1 MAIRFTVSYSG
12 YLAQNIASS
21 ASSKV
26 GSCRFFHECC
36 SARSR
41 VFQKPDSKPSSDFR
55 RPKSGCPYSSPATA
69 SMYSTLADEI
79 LGGNSRSPL
88 VVGLI
93 SLMKSSS
100 SVSSPGVCGV
110 SPLRRASIFPFLQGS
125 KWLPCSE
132 SDMTAAAAAPAGTEV
147 DKGGTVAKRSKEV
160 SVSAAMSK
168 GTWFSKLF
176 NICSEDAKAAFT
188 ALSVSIL
195 FKSSLA
201 EPRSIPSAS
210 MYPTLD
216 VGDRIMAEKVS
227 YIFKNPEVSDIVIF
241 KAPNLQEFGI
251 GFGSG
256 DVFIKRVVALAGD
269 YVEVRDGKLYVN
281 DIAEDEEFILE
292 PITYEM
298 EQMLVPEG
306 CVFVLGDNR
315 NISLDSH
322 IWGPLPIENIIG
334 RSVFRYWPPSK
345 VSSTLY
351 NSQIERKDVAFC

>member
-1 MAIRFTVSYSG
+1 
-12 YLAQNIASS
+12 
-21 ASSKV
+21 
-26 GSCRFFHECC
+26 
-36 SARSR
+36 
-41 VFQKPDSKPSSDFR
+41 
-55 RPKSGCPYSSPATA
+55 
-69 SMYSTLADEI
+69 MYSTLADEI
-79 LGGNSRSPL
+79 LGGNSTSPL

-110 SPLRRASIFPFLQGS
+110 SPLRRASIVPFLQGS

-132 SDMTAAAAAPAGTEV
+132 SDMTAAAAPASLEV
-147 DKGGTVAKRSKEV
+147 DNGGTVAKRSKEV
-160 SVSAAMSK
+160 SVSEAMAK
-168 GTWFSKLF
+168 GTWFSKLL

-251 GFGSG
+251 GSG
-256 DVFIKRVVALAGD
+256 DVFIKRVVAIAGD

-281 DIAEDEEFILE
+281 DIAEEEEFILE

-322 IWGPLPIENIIG
+322 IWGPLPIDNIIG

>member
-1 MAIRFTVSYSG
+1 MAIRFTVTYSG

-41 VFQKPDSKPSSDFR
+41 FFQKPDSKPSSDFR
-55 RPKSGCPYSSPATA
+55 RPKPAGPYSSPARA

-79 LGGNSRSPL
+79 LGGNSTSPL

-93 SLMKSSS
+93 SLMKSS

-110 SPLRRASIFPFLQGS
+110 SPLRRASIVPFLQGS

-132 SDMTAAAAAPAGTEV
+132 SDMTAAAAPASTEV

-160 SVSAAMSK
+160 TVSEAMSK

-227 YIFKNPEVSDIVIF
+227 YVFRDPEVSDIVIF
-241 KAPNLQEFGI
+241 KAPNLQEFGV
-251 GFGSG
+251 GSG
-256 DVFIKRVVALAGD
+256 DVFIKRVVAIAGD

-345 VSSTLY
+345 VSSTLHS
-351 NSQIERKDVAFC
+351 SQIERKDVAFC

>member
-1 MAIRFTVSYSG
+1 MAIRFTVTYSG

-41 VFQKPDSKPSSDFR
+41 FFQKPDSKPSSDFR
-55 RPKSGCPYSSPATA
+55 RPKPAGPYSSPARA

-79 LGGNSRSPL
+79 LGGNSTSPL

-93 SLMKSSS
+93 SLMKSS

-110 SPLRRASIFPFLQGS
+110 SPLRRASIVPFLQGS

-132 SDMTAAAAAPAGTEV
+132 SDMTAAAAPASTEV

-160 SVSAAMSK
+160 TVSEAMSK

-216 VGDRIMAEKVS
+216 VGDRIMAEK
-227 YIFKNPEVSDIVIF
+227 
-241 KAPNLQEFGI
+241 
-251 GFGSG
+251 
-256 DVFIKRVVALAGD
+256 
-269 YVEVRDGKLYVN
+269 VRDGKLYVN

-345 VSSTLY
+345 VSSTLHS
-351 NSQIERKDVAFC
+351 SQIERKDVAFC

>member
-1 MAIRFTVSYSG
+1 MAIRFTVTYSG

-41 VFQKPDSKPSSDFR
+41 FFQKPDSKPSSDFR
-55 RPKSGCPYSSPATA
+55 RPKPAGPYSSPARA

-79 LGGNSRSPL
+79 LGGNSTSPL

-93 SLMKSSS
+93 SLMKSS

-110 SPLRRASIFPFLQGS
+110 SPLRRASIVPFLQGS

-132 SDMTAAAAAPAGTEV
+132 SDMTAAAAPASTEV

-160 SVSAAMSK
+160 TVSEAMSK

-216 VGDRIMAEKVS
+216 VGDRIMAEK
-227 YIFKNPEVSDIVIF
+227 
-241 KAPNLQEFGI
+241 EFGV
-251 GFGSG
+251 GSG
-256 DVFIKRVVALAGD
+256 DVFIKRVVAIAGD

-345 VSSTLY
+345 VSSTLHS
-351 NSQIERKDVAFC
+351 SQIERKDVAFC